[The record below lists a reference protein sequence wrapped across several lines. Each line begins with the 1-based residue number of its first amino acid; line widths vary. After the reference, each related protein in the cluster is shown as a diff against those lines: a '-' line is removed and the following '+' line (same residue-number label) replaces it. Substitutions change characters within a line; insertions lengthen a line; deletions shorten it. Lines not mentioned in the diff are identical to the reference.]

1 MTSYLMNA
9 KALGEV
15 HADGMLI
22 YPKVDRELREYYE
35 ILGKRI
41 AVCTV
46 TLVRLGSR

>member
-9 KALGEV
+9 QKHGDA

-22 YPKVDRELREYYE
+22 YPKVDRELREHYE

-41 AVCTV
+41 AVCND
-46 TLVRLGSR
+46 